1 MLMNM
6 VPVLFCVAKCTSCVC
21 HVLLEFGREALT
33 FHVYIIPIAFTNGG
47 KELHCV
53 RLTALS

>member
-1 MLMNM
+1 M

-33 FHVYIIPIAFTNGG
+33 SHVYIIPIAFTNGG